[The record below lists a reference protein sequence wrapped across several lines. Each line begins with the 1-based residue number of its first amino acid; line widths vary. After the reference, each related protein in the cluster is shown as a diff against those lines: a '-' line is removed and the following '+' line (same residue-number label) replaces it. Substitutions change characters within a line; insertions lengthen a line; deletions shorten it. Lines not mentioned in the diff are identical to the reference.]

1 MAAYASRLTTGR
13 VLRFILKGSCWSKG
27 VCCAVRGCS
36 TLSLGHSSLSG
47 PWAAH
52 RHSGLVSHYES
63 LVQSGSLRKDAQ
75 QRAALFQL
83 EQLNGVMGAYTNIPI
98 SLPHPKDCI
107 LKSQFNNDSELE
119 NKGKSRRRGADRIV
133 CSPEEIVSKEKGHD
147 ANDTEETTATS
158 HNNELQ
164 RDLEVSAKSHAVI
177 QGRCASLLK
186 EHSPKKRESPKSPP
200 PRGFYIHGDVGTGK
214 TMLMDL
220 FYSFVK
226 NSRKKRV
233 HFNAFMLDV
242 HRRIHK
248 LKRSLP
254 NRRIGKMTMYD
265 PIFPVAM
272 EIAEETCLICFDE
285 FQVVDIADAM
295 ILKQLFEG
303 LFKCGVVVV
312 ATSNRPPEEL
322 YKNGLQ
328 RAAFVP
334 FIGVLKE
341 HCHAINLDTGIDY
354 RTREMELAGR
364 LYYISSEPDAENAV
378 NTLFEE
384 LAYRQNDVTRP
395 RVLNV
400 QGREVT
406 LSRTCGTIADCTFQ
420 ELCERPLGAGDYIEI
435 ARQFDTVIIRH
446 VPQLRLAMKDQARR
460 LITLIDSF
468 YNQKVRVVMLADAP
482 LDRLFNQAP
491 MTGEEA
497 RDRLM
502 LDELGLTDEASER
515 LTLFT
520 AEEEIFSSQ
529 RTLSRLTEMQT
540 EQYWIGGDRSQM
552 YTITPLLSTTT

>member
-1 MAAYASRLTTGR
+1 MAAHASHLTTGCL
-13 VLRFILKGSCWSKG
+13 LRFILKETNLSKRGLCAGFNRVRGSSSLCTPLSAP
-27 VCCAVRGCS
+27 CCAHERSV
-36 TLSLGHSSLSG
+36 
-47 PWAAH
+47 
-52 RHSGLVSHYES
+52 LVKHYDS
-63 LVQSGSLRKDAQ
+63 LVRSASLREDAQ
-75 QRAALFQL
+75 QRAALSQL
-83 EQLNGVMGAYTNIPI
+83 EQLKRVMTDYNNIPI
-98 SLPHPKDCI
+98 YLPLPKHSSLKSQSIYDSELDNI
-107 LKSQFNNDSELE
+107 LKSKERE
-119 NKGKSRRRGADRIV
+119 ACRRV
-133 CSPEEIVSKEKGHD
+133 TVSSPEGDKGDNNATHKE
-147 ANDTEETTATS
+147 T
-158 HNNELQ
+158 
-164 RDLEVSAKSHAVI
+164 
-177 QGRCASLLK
+177 
-186 EHSPKKRESPKSPP
+186 PKPP
-200 PRGFYIHGDVGTGK
+200 CGFYIYGDVGTGK

-220 FYSFVK
+220 FYSFVE

-242 HRRIHK
+242 HKRIHK
-248 LKRSLP
+248 LKQSLP
-254 NRRIGKMTMYD
+254 KRRIGKMTIYD

-334 FIGVLKE
+334 FIGVLKK
-341 HCHAINLDTGIDY
+341 HCHTISLNTGKDY
-354 RTREMELAGR
+354 RTLEMELAGK

-400 QGREVT
+400 LGREVT

-420 ELCERPLGAGDYIEI
+420 ELCERPLGAADYLEI
-435 ARQFDTVIIRH
+435 ARLFDTVIIRN
-446 VPQLRLAMKDQARR
+446 VPQLRVGMKDQARR
-460 LITLIDSF
+460 LITLIDNF
-468 YNQKVRVVMLADAP
+468 YDRKVRVVMLAHAP
-482 LDRLFNQAP
+482 LDRLFDQGP

-502 LDELGLTDEASER
+502 LDELSLTDEASRR

-520 AEEEIFSSQ
+520 AEEETFAFQ
-529 RTLSRLTEMQT
+529 RTVSRLTEMQT
-540 EQYWIGGDRSQM
+540 EQYWVRGDRSKK
-552 YTITPLLSTTT
+552 

>member
-1 MAAYASRLTTGR
+1 MAAYASHLTTGR
-13 VLRFILKGSCWSKG
+13 VLRFLLKGSRWSKG

-36 TLSLGHSSLSG
+36 TLSPGHSTLSG
-47 PWAAH
+47 SWAAP

-63 LVQSGSLRKDAQ
+63 LVRTGSLRKDAQ

-83 EQLNGVMGAYTNIPI
+83 EQLNGVMAAYTNIPI
-98 SLPHPKDCI
+98 PLPHPKDCI
-107 LKSQFNNDSELE
+107 LKSQTTNNSELE
-119 NKGKSRRRGADRIV
+119 NKGKSRGMWADRKV
-133 CSPEEIVSKEKGHD
+133 CSPEKIVSKEKEHD
-147 ANDTEETTATS
+147 ANDTEE
-158 HNNELQ
+158 
-164 RDLEVSAKSHAVI
+164 
-177 QGRCASLLK
+177 
-186 EHSPKKRESPKSPP
+186 ESPKSPP
-200 PRGFYIHGDVGTGK
+200 PRGYYIHGHVGTGK

-254 NRRIGKMTMYD
+254 NRRIGKMTIYD

-285 FQVVDIADAM
+285 FQVVDIADAV

-341 HCHAINLDTGIDY
+341 HCHTISLDTGIDY

-364 LYYISSEPDAENAV
+364 LYFISSEPDAENAV

-420 ELCERPLGAGDYIEI
+420 ELCERPMGAGDYLEI

-460 LITLIDSF
+460 LITLIDNF

-482 LDRLFNQAP
+482 LDRLFNQGP

-520 AEEEIFSSQ
+520 AEEEIFAFQ